1 MKEIKEKLIHVNQ
14 IKIIIIRLF
23 NSKTIKLYF
32 FNKIIGSYIIVKK
45 IIANISI
52 KCLISFK
59 KYNIMR

>member
-23 NSKTIKLYF
+23 NSKTIILYF

-45 IIANISI
+45 LLQI
-52 KCLISFK
+52 
-59 KYNIMR
+59 